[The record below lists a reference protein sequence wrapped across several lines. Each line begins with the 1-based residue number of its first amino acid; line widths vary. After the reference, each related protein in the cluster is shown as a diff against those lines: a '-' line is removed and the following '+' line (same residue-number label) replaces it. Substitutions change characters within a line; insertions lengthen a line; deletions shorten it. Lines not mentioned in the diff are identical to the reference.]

1 MNSVNLILFKQ
12 LLSYQSAEQQQA
24 IINCLPSHLSSSI
37 QNINVHGSLFNKN
50 QDERLDEI
58 HPSFLEPFFRM
69 KSEGEITLFLS
80 SLTDEQA
87 KNLKSSLLFSSPL
100 CKLCRLAKDFFK
112 NHLLDHVLQGEN
124 LLPISLL
131 PENPLNEVTSLNFT
145 EIHKLLFFLGIKD
158 LSLEMPLLID
168 TKKINHI
175 HSILSEEENIYL
187 KKMMLQKEPVAFK
200 PIGIGGYQQMIEP
213 SLFKNLIL
221 QRGVN
226 RLAKAFFGQHRDLIW
241 YVTHKL
247 NQKIA
252 KTFAALCQPL
262 DKPSIQKHLIQQV
275 VNLTQE
281 IKKSRTGVL

>member
-12 LLSYQSAEQQQA
+12 LLSSQSPEQQKA
-24 IINCLPSHLSSSI
+24 IINCLPSDLSSSVERINI
-37 QNINVHGSLFNKN
+37 QGSLFDKN

-112 NHLLDHVLQGEN
+112 NHLIEHVLQGEN
-124 LLPISLL
+124 LLPLSLL
-131 PENPLNEVTSLNFT
+131 PENPLIEVTSLNFT

-168 TKKINHI
+168 TKG
-175 HSILSEEENIYL
+175 L
-187 KKMMLQKEPVAFK
+187 KK
-200 PIGIGGYQQMIEP
+200 
-213 SLFKNLIL
+213 
-221 QRGVN
+221 
-226 RLAKAFFGQHRDLIW
+226 LA
-241 YVTHKL
+241 
-247 NQKIA
+247 
-252 KTFAALCQPL
+252 
-262 DKPSIQKHLIQQV
+262 
-275 VNLTQE
+275 
-281 IKKSRTGVL
+281 